1 MLSILEIRFPFEK
14 KLNITD
20 SNGYFKKKQESYE
33 KSKVKILLNLSKNNS
48 DWGLDEIHEYDIR
61 VSDELFE
68 LLNGWGLNQH

>member
-1 MLSILEIRFPFEK
+1 LEIRFPFEK